1 MRYRSPAKLTL
12 YAPKPD
18 RPKYWYIY
26 ESGTR
31 RRIATG
37 APEPEYKRAE
47 IELQKYLNEL
57 GGQKLRTGS
66 AADRLIANTLLDYLQ
81 AREGE
86 VADFDRLKY
95 CAKPLAK
102 YFLGLTVDDITK
114 DICHGYTRARR
125 RMGIGDGTIRRELG
139 VLISAL
145 RNDKDNRR
153 IDLYRRCGD
162 PMNHLR
168 MSAFSR
174 ALK

>member
-1 MRYRSPAKLTL
+1 MADGNIEAEEKTLRHRSPAKLTL

-37 APEPEYKRAE
+37 VPEPEYKRAE
-47 IELQKYLNEL
+47 IELQKYLNQE
-57 GGQKLRTGS
+57 GGRKARAGDATE
-66 AADRLIANTLLDYLQ
+66 RKIAETLLNYLQ

-102 YFLGLTVDDITK
+102 YLHGLTVDDITK

-125 RMGIGDGTIRRELG
+125 RKSIGDGTIRRKLG
-139 VLISAL
+139 LLISAL
-145 RNDKDNRR
+145 RNDNELGL
-153 IDLYRRCGD
+153 IQ
-162 PMNHLR
+162 
-168 MSAFSR
+168 
-174 ALK
+174 